1 LAGSRAAASVS
12 LTIGVAFV
20 TLLVAGGIL
29 AGPSILDCS
38 HQAGGIGA
46 CLRAKVQDAG
56 LLPDAPSSSAPAVS
70 LQTSTPAV
78 ETRPQGW
85 LEANANEYEAPA
97 STGSAELTAP
107 NGSIGAGGKLT
118 PKPVLEGE
126 VRVSAPSGT
135 IAAKGKPLPALEA
148 TAQVALA
155 QPAGRLDAAGRTP
168 VATSDRAQIALVEP
182 VGRLDASGT
191 VVARP
196 DTTAVDLSAKPNS
209 IGASGMAGIGTLQAS
224 ADVAVAAPTG
234 AITLNGLGAPGTSA
248 SALADPILS
257 KGAAASTGSITS
269 AATTHGTVALE
280 AEAEIP
286 QTVPTPV
293 ATAPVLPALPVPK
306 AAPKPRPPKAATVTT
321 PKAGPKRVFKADP
334 RYPNVIALPPP
345 PPIAAA
351 NSSFATLELR

>member
-1 LAGSRAAASVS
+1 
-12 LTIGVAFV
+12 
-20 TLLVAGGIL
+20 LVAGGIL
-29 AGPSILDCS
+29 AGPAILDCS

-70 LQTSTPAV
+70 LQTSTPPV

-97 STGSAELTAP
+97 STGSVELTAP
-107 NGSIGAGGKLT
+107 TGSIGAGGKLT

-126 VRVSAPSGT
+126 VRVSAPPGT
-135 IAAKGKPLPALEA
+135 IAAKGKPTPALEA
-148 TAQVALA
+148 TAQVVLA

-168 VATSDRAQIALVEP
+168 VATTDRAQIALAEP

-191 VVARP
+191 IVALP
-196 DTTAVDLSAKPNS
+196 DNAAVDLSAKSNS
-209 IGASGMAGIGTLQAS
+209 VGASGMARIGTLETS
-224 ADVAVAAPTG
+224 ADVAVAARAG
-234 AITLNGLGAPGTSA
+234 QMSLNGLGAPNTSA
-248 SALADPILS
+248 SALADPILG
-257 KGAAASTGSITS
+257 KGAAAISGSITS

-280 AEAEIP
+280 AEAELP
-286 QTVPTPV
+286 QATPAPV

-306 AAPKPRPPKAATVTT
+306 AAPKPRPPKAATMTT
-321 PKAGPKRVFKADP
+321 PKTGPKRVFKADP

-345 PPIAAA
+345 PPIAGA